1 MNTRQRLSRLT
12 QTRNR
17 HVEEI
22 FFILLLLIIAA
33 AVGLYFY
40 LGDKEQL
47 KADLSTQ
54 LSASSGYEVDIQGDL
69 NWQILP
75 SIGLAASN
83 IKTRDGETWIHVGK
97 LRIKLDLGEL
107 TKAPEEW
114 QLANLI
120 LQEVR
125 IKDANF
131 RIQQFALQYFA
142 LGTATPF
149 RAQPVLLQDSEP
161 SEVKADAAPIDIDGT
176 MIYRLLDSK
185 RDPDANLFDVQL
197 SQINI
202 QSMIGDTA
210 INAQCTRA
218 LKEID
223 GAAATE
229 TDLLNLYNGVMD
241 CVSSAFNL
249 GTLTW
254 PESKGALS
262 LKNGRMSAKMSAAKG
277 SLDISKLR
285 TTLGTIGALTG
296 EDDPAADWSDVIEYQ
311 SLEVDAWLQDEQ
323 ANVDANIVI
332 LMVAM
337 QGTLAQ
343 STGEMDLAGTL
354 TITQASAGQLI
365 RLSSRLSDLP
375 LPFYC
380 KGTTAEPDCR
390 PDAKAAGHI
399 AKELIKR
406 KGQRQPTEKIKDI
419 IPDAL
424 KDKLLDAFKE
434 NVPDFLEEGAKQL
447 LNLFNR

>member
-1 MNTRQRLSRLT
+1 MLKK
-12 QTRNR
+12 
-17 HVEEI
+17 I

-47 KADLSTQ
+47 KANLSTQ

-83 IKTRDGETWIHVGK
+83 IKMRDGETHIHVGK
-97 LRIKLDLGEL
+97 LRVKLDLGEL

-125 IKDANF
+125 IKDADF
-131 RIQQFALQYFA
+131 RIQQFALQDFA
-142 LGTATPF
+142 LGAATPF
-149 RAQPVLLQDSEP
+149 QAQLVLLQDSEP

-185 RDPDANLFDVQL
+185 RDPDATLSDVQL

-202 QSMIGDTA
+202 QSQLGDTP
-210 INAQCTRA
+210 INAQCTGA

-229 TDLLNLYNGVMD
+229 TDSLNVYNGVMD
-241 CVSSAFNL
+241 CMSSAFNL

-254 PESKGALS
+254 PESKAALS
-262 LKNGRMSAKMSAAKG
+262 LNNGRMSAKMSAAKG

-285 TTLGTIGALTG
+285 TTLATISALTG
-296 EDDPAADWSDVIEYQ
+296 EDDPAADWPDVMEYQ

-323 ANVDANIVI
+323 ANVDANIDN
-332 LMVAM
+332 LKVAM

-354 TITQASAGQLI
+354 TIAQASAGQLI
-365 RLSSRLSDLP
+365 RLSSRLTDLP

-380 KGTTAEPDCR
+380 KGTTAEPDCG
-390 PDAKAAGHI
+390 PDAKAAGPI

-406 KGQRQPTEKIKDI
+406 EGQRQLTEKIKDA
-419 IPDAL
+419 IPDTL
-424 KDKLLDAFKE
+424 KDKLPDALRE
-434 NVPDFLEEGAKQL
+434 NVPDSLKEGAKQL